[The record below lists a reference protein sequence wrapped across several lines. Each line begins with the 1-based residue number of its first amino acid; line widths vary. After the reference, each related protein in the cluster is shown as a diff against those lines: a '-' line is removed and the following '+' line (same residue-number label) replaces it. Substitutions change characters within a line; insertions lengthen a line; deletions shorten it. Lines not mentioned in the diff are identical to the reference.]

1 MIGLRSRQAP
11 YYQYSTL
18 DAECARDAARRKAA
32 EWFSLSF
39 DSIFFAGDRGH
50 PERNR
55 LSGGTREAPADS
67 VFVREIPRPAREN
80 PASGMTPERT
90 EFESGLRRTLV
101 EFWEAE
107 DHTYDKGSNIFRES
121 SLAKRTST
129 SVVKTSSP
137 KPDGPGCRVALIGFG
152 IVGRSVAKIL
162 CEGQSSSLRL
172 TCICNRNVER
182 KKQAWVPSDV
192 TWTDDV
198 QSVLQSDADV
208 VIELIG
214 GLTPAEQIVRGALEA
229 GKSVVTAN
237 KQLIARHG
245 TELLQLAASKG
256 CQLEFGASVAGGVPV
271 LPALRT
277 GLCGDRLHGI
287 AGILNGTCNYIL
299 SRIES
304 ARIPFSEALEEAQA
318 RGYAEADA
326 SEDLDGGDARAKL
339 TILALAGLHTQVAPE
354 SIRARTIRTLDAI
367 DFDYA
372 AQLGCTIRQISRA
385 DLKGDT
391 LFAEVGPCLVASDS
405 PFGRVQRNLNLVL
418 TSGQYGGDMAFLGAG
433 AGGDPTAVAVV
444 SDVMFVAQRLRAEK
458 QAAASTMAAAQIS
471 SPTISSDFETP
482 WYLRFFVRDQ
492 PGIVARLAQI
502 LARHHLN
509 IDSLLQKPGFEKSSL
524 PFVITL
530 EPCRD
535 SQLHPALEE
544 MSGLEFTLRPCL
556 CLPILK

>member
-1 MIGLRSRQAP
+1 MPAKSVVTG
-11 YYQYSTL
+11 
-18 DAECARDAARRKAA
+18 AAH
-32 EWFSLSF
+32 
-39 DSIFFAGDRGH
+39 G
-50 PERNR
+50 
-55 LSGGTREAPADS
+55 GGTRRSA
-67 VFVREIPRPAREN
+67 
-80 PASGMTPERT
+80 
-90 EFESGLRRTLV
+90 
-101 EFWEAE
+101 
-107 DHTYDKGSNIFRES
+107 
-121 SLAKRTST
+121 
-129 SVVKTSSP
+129 
-137 KPDGPGCRVALIGFG
+137 CRVALIGFG
-152 IVGRSVAKIL
+152 TVGRAVAKIL
-162 CEGQSSSLRL
+162 VENGDGSLRL
-172 TCICNRNVER
+172 THICNRNVEK
-182 KKQAWVPSDV
+182 KKQAWVPDSV
-192 TWTDDV
+192 IWTDDV
-198 QSVLQSDADV
+198 QSVLSSDADI

-214 GLTPAEQIVRGALEA
+214 GLSPAEQIVRGALQA

-237 KQLIARHG
+237 KQLIARFG
-245 TELLQLAASKG
+245 PDLLQLAGSHG
-256 CQLEFGASVAGGVPV
+256 CHLEFGASVAGGVPV

-299 SRIES
+299 SRIEN

-339 TILALAGLHTQVAPE
+339 AILALAGLHTQVAPE
-354 SIRARTIRTLDAI
+354 SVRARTIRAVDAV

-372 AQLGCTIRQISRA
+372 AELGCTIRQISRA
-385 DLKGDT
+385 DLKEGK
-391 LFAEVGPCLVASDS
+391 LFAEVGPCLVAADS

-444 SDVMFVAQRLRAEK
+444 SDVMFVAQNLSGGSDK
-458 QAAASTMAAAQIS
+458 LDVASNVS
-471 SPTISSDFETP
+471 KPKISSDFETP

-502 LARHHLN
+502 MAAQHLN
-509 IDSLLQKPGFEKSSL
+509 IDSLLQKPGFEKTSL

-544 MSGLEFTLRPCL
+544 MSGLDFAIRPCL
-556 CLPILK
+556 CLPILR

>member
-1 MIGLRSRQAP
+1 M
-11 YYQYSTL
+11 
-18 DAECARDAARRKAA
+18 
-32 EWFSLSF
+32 
-39 DSIFFAGDRGH
+39 
-50 PERNR
+50 
-55 LSGGTREAPADS
+55 
-67 VFVREIPRPAREN
+67 
-80 PASGMTPERT
+80 
-90 EFESGLRRTLV
+90 
-101 EFWEAE
+101 
-107 DHTYDKGSNIFRES
+107 
-121 SLAKRTST
+121 
-129 SVVKTSSP
+129 
-137 KPDGPGCRVALIGFG
+137 ALIGFG
-152 IVGRSVAKIL
+152 TVGRAVAKIL
-162 CEGQSSSLRL
+162 CENGHSAVRL
-172 TCICNRNVER
+172 THICNRNVEK
-182 KKQAWVPSDV
+182 KKQPWVAGDV
-192 TWTDDV
+192 IWTDDV
-198 QSVLQSDADV
+198 ESVLKSDVDI

-214 GLTPAEQIVRGALEA
+214 GLTPAEQIVRGALES

-245 TELLQLAASKG
+245 SELLQVASAHG

-277 GLCGDRLHGI
+277 GLSGDRLHGI

-299 SRIES
+299 SRIEN

-339 TILALAGLHTQVAPE
+339 AILALAGLHTQVAPE
-354 SIRARTIRTLDAI
+354 SVRARTIRAVDAV

-372 AQLGCTIRQISRA
+372 AELGCTIRQISRA
-385 DLKGDT
+385 VLKDNV
-391 LFAEVGPCLVASDS
+391 LFAEVGPCLVPADS

-444 SDVMFVAQRLRAEK
+444 SDLLFVAQNLGGDTGKRDVASYVSMAE
-458 QAAASTMAAAQIS
+458 
-471 SPTISSDFETP
+471 ISSDFETP

-502 LARHHLN
+502 MAAHHLN
-509 IDSLLQKPGFEKSSL
+509 IDSLLQKPGFDKASL

-535 SQLHPALEE
+535 SMLHPALQE
-544 MSGLEFTLRPCL
+544 MAGLEFSIRPCL
-556 CLPILK
+556 CLPILR

>member
-1 MIGLRSRQAP
+1 LSETKSLPKRNSKP
-11 YYQYSTL
+11 
-18 DAECARDAARRKAA
+18 AAKAA
-32 EWFSLSF
+32 TLQ
-39 DSIFFAGDRGH
+39 R
-50 PERNR
+50 
-55 LSGGTREAPADS
+55 REQ
-67 VFVREIPRPAREN
+67 
-80 PASGMTPERT
+80 
-90 EFESGLRRTLV
+90 
-101 EFWEAE
+101 
-107 DHTYDKGSNIFRES
+107 
-121 SLAKRTST
+121 TSA
-129 SVVKTSSP
+129 
-137 KPDGPGCRVALIGFG
+137 CRVALIGFG
-152 IVGRSVAKIL
+152 TVGRAVAKIL
-162 CEGQSSSLRL
+162 SENRNSPLRL
-172 TCICNRNVER
+172 THICNRNVER
-182 KKQAWVPSDV
+182 KKQSWVPSGV
-192 TWTDDV
+192 VWTDDV
-198 QSVLQSDADV
+198 KSVVQSDVDI

-214 GLTPAEQIVRGALEA
+214 GLNPAEQIVRSALA
-229 GKSVVTAN
+229 SGKSVVTAN

-245 TELLQLAASKG
+245 SDLLQLARSNG
-256 CQLEFGASVAGGVPV
+256 CQIEFGASVAGGVPV

-299 SRIES
+299 SRIEN

-339 TILALAGLHTQVAPE
+339 AILALAGLHAQVAPE
-354 SIRARTIRTLDAI
+354 SVRARTIRAVDAV

-372 AQLGCTIRQISRA
+372 AELGCTIRQISRA
-385 DLKGDT
+385 DLKDST
-391 LFAEVGPCLVASDS
+391 LFAEVGPCLVPTDS

-444 SDVMFVAQRLRAEK
+444 SDLMFVAEHLSAG
-458 QAAASTMAAAQIS
+458 AAKGSTAGNVSTPVSA
-471 SPTISSDFETP
+471 PKISSDFETP

-502 LARHHLN
+502 MAAHHLN
-509 IDSLLQKPGFEKSSL
+509 IDSLLQKPGFDKASL

-535 SQLHPALEE
+535 SVLHPALQE
-544 MSGLEFTLRPCL
+544 MSGLDFSIRPCL

>member
-1 MIGLRSRQAP
+1 
-11 YYQYSTL
+11 
-18 DAECARDAARRKAA
+18 
-32 EWFSLSF
+32 
-39 DSIFFAGDRGH
+39 
-50 PERNR
+50 
-55 LSGGTREAPADS
+55 
-67 VFVREIPRPAREN
+67 
-80 PASGMTPERT
+80 
-90 EFESGLRRTLV
+90 
-101 EFWEAE
+101 
-107 DHTYDKGSNIFRES
+107 
-121 SLAKRTST
+121 
-129 SVVKTSSP
+129 
-137 KPDGPGCRVALIGFG
+137 
-152 IVGRSVAKIL
+152 VGRAVAKIL
-162 CEGQSSSLRL
+162 CENRDTSLRL
-172 TCICNRNVER
+172 THICNRNVEK
-182 KKQAWVPSDV
+182 KKQAWIPSDV
-192 TWTDDV
+192 IWTDDIQCV
-198 QSVLQSDADV
+198 VNSDVDI

-214 GLTPAEQIVRGALEA
+214 GLNPAGQIVRSALES

-245 TELLQLAASKG
+245 SDLLELARSKG

-299 SRIES
+299 SRIEN

-339 TILALAGLHTQVAPE
+339 AILALAGLHTRVAPE
-354 SIRARTIRTLDAI
+354 SVRARTIRAVDAV

-372 AQLGCTIRQISRA
+372 AELGCTIRQISRA
-385 DLKGDT
+385 DLKENT
-391 LFAEVGPCLVASDS
+391 LFADVGPCLVPTDS

-444 SDVMFVAQRLRAEK
+444 SDLMFIAQNLSAGAGKRGVASSL
-458 QAAASTMAAAQIS
+458 STPA
-471 SPTISSDFETP
+471 ISSDFETP

-502 LARHHLN
+502 LAAHHLN
-509 IDSLLQKPGFEKSSL
+509 IDSLLQKPGFDKASL

-535 SQLHPALEE
+535 SLLHPALEE
-544 MSGLEFTLRPCL
+544 MSGLEFALRPCL
-556 CLPILK
+556 CLPILR

>member
-1 MIGLRSRQAP
+1 VKLILLPKRSAKPAANGGAAQRRQP
-11 YYQYSTL
+11 
-18 DAECARDAARRKAA
+18 R
-32 EWFSLSF
+32 
-39 DSIFFAGDRGH
+39 
-50 PERNR
+50 
-55 LSGGTREAPADS
+55 S
-67 VFVREIPRPAREN
+67 V
-80 PASGMTPERT
+80 
-90 EFESGLRRTLV
+90 
-101 EFWEAE
+101 
-107 DHTYDKGSNIFRES
+107 
-121 SLAKRTST
+121 
-129 SVVKTSSP
+129 
-137 KPDGPGCRVALIGFG
+137 CRVALIGFG
-152 IVGRSVAKIL
+152 TVGRSVAKIL
-162 CEGQSSSLRL
+162 SENGSASLRL
-172 TCICNRNVER
+172 THICNRDVER
-182 KKQAWVPSDV
+182 KKQPWVPRDV
-192 TWTDDV
+192 IWTDDV
-198 QSVLQSDADV
+198 ESVLKSDVDI

-214 GLTPAEQIVRGALEA
+214 GLNPAEKIVRSALES

-245 TELLQLAASKG
+245 SDLLQLAHSKG
-256 CQLEFGASVAGGVPV
+256 CQIEFGASVAGGVPV

-287 AGILNGTCNYIL
+287 SGILNGTCNYIL

-339 TILALAGLHTQVAPE
+339 AILALAGLHARVATE
-354 SIRARTIRTLDAI
+354 SIRARTIRPIDAV

-372 AQLGCTIRQISRA
+372 AELGCTIRQISRA
-385 DLKGDT
+385 ELKQGT
-391 LFAEVGPCLVASDS
+391 LFADVGPCLVPADS

-444 SDVMFVAQRLRAEK
+444 SDLMFVAQSLSARAATSAETEK
-458 QAAASTMAAAQIS
+458 RDRDVERGVASRVSA
-471 SPTISSDFETP
+471 PVISSDFETP

-502 LARHHLN
+502 MAAHHLN
-509 IDSLLQKPGFEKSSL
+509 IDSLLQKPGFDKAAL

-535 SQLHPALEE
+535 SLLHPALEE
-544 MSGLEFTLRPCL
+544 MAGLEFSIRPCL
-556 CLPILK
+556 CLPILR

>member
-1 MIGLRSRQAP
+1 MPPAVQLCCSRGAPLARMIGTLISHRTDLLPKRSAP
-11 YYQYSTL
+11 S
-18 DAECARDAARRKAA
+18 
-32 EWFSLSF
+32 
-39 DSIFFAGDRGH
+39 
-50 PERNR
+50 
-55 LSGGTREAPADS
+55 
-67 VFVREIPRPAREN
+67 
-80 PASGMTPERT
+80 ASK
-90 EFESGLRRTLV
+90 S
-101 EFWEAE
+101 A
-107 DHTYDKGSNIFRES
+107 
-121 SLAKRTST
+121 
-129 SVVKTSSP
+129 TSSASSRP
-137 KPDGPGCRVALIGFG
+137 PACRVALIGFG
-152 IVGRSVAKIL
+152 TVGRAVAKIL
-162 CEGQSSSLRL
+162 CERPSASLRL
-172 TCICNRNVER
+172 THICNRNFER
-182 KKQAWVPSDV
+182 KKQPWIPADV
-192 TWTDDV
+192 LWTDNSD
-198 QSVLQSDADV
+198 SVLQSDVDI

-214 GLTPAEQIVRGALEA
+214 GLNPAEQIVRGALES

-245 TELLQLAASKG
+245 PDLLELAAKNR

-277 GLCGDRLHGI
+277 GLSGDRLHGI

-299 SRIES
+299 SRIEN

-339 TILALAGLHTQVAPE
+339 AILALAGLHVRVAPE
-354 SIRARTIRTLDAI
+354 SIRARTIRPIDAV

-372 AQLGCTIRQISRA
+372 AQLACTIRQISRA
-385 DLKGDT
+385 DLNADSKDT
-391 LFAEVGPCLVASDS
+391 LLAEVGPCLVPSDS

-444 SDVMFVAQRLRAEK
+444 SDLLFVAQGPASHGD
-458 QAAASTMAAAQIS
+458 AAGSISTPQVS
-471 SPTISSDFETP
+471 HDFETA

-492 PGIVARLAQI
+492 PGIVAQLAQI
-502 LARHHLN
+502 LAAHRLN

-544 MSGLEFTLRPCL
+544 ISRVEFTVRPCL
-556 CLPILK
+556 CLPILS

>member
-1 MIGLRSRQAP
+1 MRKQTSKLAANTAKGPQSGP
-11 YYQYSTL
+11 ST
-18 DAECARDAARRKAA
+18 A
-32 EWFSLSF
+32 
-39 DSIFFAGDRGH
+39 
-50 PERNR
+50 
-55 LSGGTREAPADS
+55 
-67 VFVREIPRPAREN
+67 
-80 PASGMTPERT
+80 
-90 EFESGLRRTLV
+90 
-101 EFWEAE
+101 
-107 DHTYDKGSNIFRES
+107 
-121 SLAKRTST
+121 
-129 SVVKTSSP
+129 
-137 KPDGPGCRVALIGFG
+137 CRVALIGFG
-152 IVGRSVAKIL
+152 TVGREVAKIL
-162 CEGQSSSLRL
+162 CESHNSSLRL
-172 TCICNRNVER
+172 THICNRNVER

-192 TWTDDV
+192 IWTDDV
-198 QSVLQSDADV
+198 QAVLSSDV
-208 VIELIG
+208 QIVIELIG
-214 GLTPAEQIVRGALEA
+214 GLKPAEQIVRSALES

-245 TELLQLAASKG
+245 PDLLELARKRG
-256 CQLEFGASVAGGVPV
+256 CRLEFGASVAGGVPV

-299 SRIES
+299 SRIEN

-339 TILALAGLHTQVAPE
+339 AILTLAGLHTQVEPE
-354 SIRARTIRTLDAI
+354 SIRARSIRPVDAV

-372 AQLGCTIRQISRA
+372 AELGCTIRQISRA
-385 DLKGDT
+385 DLKEQT
-391 LFAEVGPCLVASDS
+391 LFADVGPCLVPTDS

-444 SDVMFVAQRLRAEK
+444 SDLMFVAQGISAGAGGRDVT
-458 QAAASTMAAAQIS
+458 STVS
-471 SPTISSDFETP
+471 SAGLSSDFETP

-502 LARHHLN
+502 LAEHHLN

-535 SQLHPALEE
+535 SLLHPALEQ
-544 MSGLEFTLRPCL
+544 MSGLDFLIRPCL
-556 CLPILK
+556 CLPILR